1 MLNNPLQLLGML
13 QISQNPMGLLQQ
25 VYGNNPRF
33 GQIMQIIKGKSPQ
46 QLEQYARNLAKGQNI
61 NLNQLASQFG
71 LNIPQ

>member
-13 QISQNPMGLLQQ
+13 QNSQNPMGLLQQ

-46 QLEQYARNLAKGQNI
+46 NI